1 MGKKSQKPQKERLF
15 EEKLVPGKSGSGRLF
30 DVSYEDDA
38 STPVE
43 CLGMTFP
50 NDEARRAHFTE
61 KLREKLK
68 DPDFRKIEGF
78 PIGED
83 EDILALSDPPYYTA
97 CPNPFVD
104 AFIAHYGTTYDP
116 AIEYNREPIAAD
128 VSEARTEI
136 LYTAHSYHTKVPP
149 RAIARYILHF
159 TSPGDLVLDAFSGS
173 GMTGVA
179 CGLCSD
185 SELAAECGAKAG
197 VRFPILCDLSPAATF
212 IASVY
217 LAPPDVHQF
226 SIASETLIA
235 KARADLGDLWRTEAS
250 DSGAQVEFQVW
261 TEVFACPHCQKPVIT
276 ERVVDATEDIGT
288 AKEFPCPHCDGI
300 VSKAPSKGSNSTR
313 LERKLLTRFDHG
325 LKVATT
331 YLPRSP
337 IFCQALVKGQRTKL
351 PTTKPQQARLE
362 SLEHDSP
369 FWYPVDPLIK
379 GERYELKDYCR
390 AYGIT
395 HIHHFYLPR
404 QLRTYS
410 YLWNAASSEPNVP
423 LRNSLRFF
431 IQSNALGMTVMN
443 RFGPTHFSQ
452 VNRIFSGT
460 LYVPS
465 VVAETSPGYTYLN
478 KRERLIKAFGRLR
491 NPALRHSI
499 TTQSCTN
506 LSSLPNDSID
516 YAFVDPPFGRNLQYS
531 ELNQIWEAWLRVKT
545 NRTPEAVMDATRQR
559 EIPQY
564 TDLMRSGFCEL
575 FRVLKPGRWLTVV
588 FHNASNSVWFAI
600 QESLMSAG
608 FVIADVR
615 TLDRESDTYKQS
627 RQGLVKQD
635 LVISTYKPSTEFEER
650 FRVEAST
657 EQGAWQ
663 FVELHLSH
671 IPVAVT
677 SGTKLDV
684 VPERQNYLLFDR
696 MVAFHV
702 QRGIGV
708 PLSASEFF
716 RGLKQ
721 RYPER
726 DEMYF
731 LPSQV
736 SEYEQKRMQ
745 TNVLEQPEL
754 FVSDEKSAIQWVRRQ
769 LTSQPASYQ
778 DLQPTYMREA
788 QRVWEKHEQPIELL
802 LILEENFVQDSKG
815 VWHVADSKN
824 EAHLEQIRHR
834 TLLKEFQQYRERTG
848 KLKVVRTEAL
858 RAGFKESWQ
867 KKEYATIVQM
877 AKRIPDAVIQEDQA
891 LLMYFDNASLMIGE

>member
-1 MGKKSQKPQKERLF
+1 MAKKSSNKQSERLF
-15 EEKLVPGKSGSGRLF
+15 EEKLVPAKAGSGELF
-30 DVSYEDDA
+30 DVSYDA
-38 STPVE
+38 KPKPVE

-50 NDEARRAHFTE
+50 NDEDRRAHFME

-68 DPDFRKIEGF
+68 DPAFRKIEGF

-97 CPNPFVD
+97 CPNPFT
-104 AFIAHYGTTYDP
+104 AQFIAQYGKRYDP
-116 AIEYNREPIAAD
+116 AIEYKREPVAAD

-136 LYTAHSYHTKVPP
+136 IYTAHSYHTKVPP

-159 TSPGDLVLDAFSGS
+159 TSPGALVLDAFSGS

-179 CGLCSD
+179 CGQCSD
-185 SELAAECGAKAG
+185 GELARECNAEAG

-217 LAPPDVHQF
+217 LNPPNAEQF
-226 SIASETLIA
+226 AAASESLIA
-235 KARADLGDLWRTEAS
+235 KSQDDLGDLWKTEPG
-250 DSGAQVEFQVW
+250 DTGFPIEFQIW
-261 TEVFACPHCQKPVIT
+261 TEVFACPHCQHPVIT

-288 AKEFPCPHCDGI
+288 AKEFPCAYCKGI

-313 LERKLLTRFDHG
+313 LERRLLSRFDHG
-325 LKVATT
+325 LNIASP

-337 IFCQALVKGQRTKL
+337 IFCQALVKGKRTKL
-351 PTTKPQQARLE
+351 VTTKPQQARLE
-362 SLEHDSP
+362 SLEHDSS
-369 FWYPVDPLIK
+369 FWYPVEPLIK

-410 YLWNAASSEPNVP
+410 YLWNAASSEPNLT
-423 LRNSLRFF
+423 LRNGLRFF
-431 IQSNALGMTVMN
+431 IQSNALGMTVLN

-452 VNRIFSGT
+452 VSRYFSGT

-465 VVAETSPGYTYLN
+465 VVAETSPTYTYLN
-478 KRERLIKAFGRLR
+478 KRERLIKAFARLK
-491 NPALRHSI
+491 NPAVRHSI
-499 TTQSCTN
+499 TTQSCT
-506 LSSLPNDSID
+506 SLTSIPNDSID
-516 YAFVDPPFGRNLQYS
+516 YVFVDPPFGRNLQYS

-545 NRTPEAVMDATRQR
+545 NRTPEAVMDATRKR

-564 TDLMRSGFCEL
+564 TDLMRNAFCEL

-635 LVISTYKPSTEFEER
+635 LVISTYKPSNDFEER
-650 FRVEAST
+650 FRVGAST
-657 EQGAWQ
+657 EENAWQ
-663 FVELHLSH
+663 FVEMHLSH

-677 SGTKLDV
+677 SGNKLEV
-684 VPERQNYLLFDR
+684 IPERQNYLLFDR

-716 RGLKQ
+716 KGLKQ

-726 DEMYF
+726 DDMYF

-769 LTSQPASYQ
+769 LIDKPATYQ
-778 DLQPTYMREA
+778 DLQPIYMREA
-788 QRVWEKHEQPIELL
+788 QRVWDKHERPIELL
-802 LILEENFVQDSKG
+802 RILEENFVHDSKG
-815 VWHVADSKN
+815 LWQVADSKN
-824 EAHLEQIRHR
+824 ESHLEQLRQR
-834 TLLKEFQQYRERTG
+834 VLMKEFQQYLDTKG
-848 KLKVVRTEAL
+848 KLKIVRTEAL
-858 RAGFKESWQ
+858 RAGFKEAWQ
-867 KKEYATIVQM
+867 KKDYTTIVDM

-891 LLMYFDNASLMIGE
+891 LLMYFDNASLMLGE

>member
-1 MGKKSQKPQKERLF
+1 MLNMAKQTKQDLF
-15 EEKLVPGKSGSGRLF
+15 SSGDGTSAQ
-30 DVSYEDDA
+30 E
-38 STPVE
+38 PVE
-43 CLGMTFP
+43 CLGMKFP
-50 NDEARRAHFTE
+50 NDDARRAYFTE

-68 DPDFRKIEGF
+68 DKEFRKIEGF
-78 PIGED
+78 PQAED
-83 EDILALSDPPYYTA
+83 DDILAMSDPPFYTA
-97 CPNPFVD
+97 CPNPFT
-104 AFIAHYGTTYDP
+104 AQFIDHYGKQYDP
-116 AIEYNREPIAAD
+116 GVKYDREPIAAD
-128 VSEARTEI
+128 VSEARTDI

-149 RAIARYILHF
+149 RAVARYILHF
-159 TSPGDLVLDAFSGS
+159 TSPGDLVLDAFCGS

-179 CGLCSD
+179 CGLCLD
-185 SELAAECGAKAG
+185 VELAKKCGAQVG
-197 VRFPILCDLSPAATF
+197 ERYPILCDLSPAATF

-217 LAPPDVHQF
+217 LNPPDVDQF
-226 SIASETLIA
+226 AAESESLIA
-235 KARADLGDLWRTEAS
+235 KAKHDLGDLWKTEPGE
-250 DSGAQVEFQVW
+250 SGSPIEFQIW
-261 TEVFACPHCQKPVIT
+261 TEVFACPHCQQPVIT

-288 AKEFPCPHCDGI
+288 AKEFPCPHCKGI

-313 LERKLLTRFDHG
+313 LERRLLTRFDHG
-325 LKVATT
+325 LKGPGTF
-331 YLPRSP
+331 LPRSP
-337 IFCQALVKGQRTKL
+337 IFCQALVKGERTKL
-351 PTTKPQQARLE
+351 TTTKPQQTRLE
-362 SLEHDSP
+362 SMEHDSP
-369 FWYPVDPLIK
+369 YWYPVDPLIK

-410 YLWNAASSEPNVP
+410 YLWNVASKEPNVS

-431 IQSNALGMTVMN
+431 IQSNALGMTVLN
-443 RFGPTHFSQ
+443 RYGPTHFSQ
-452 VNRIFSGT
+452 VSRYFSGT

-465 VVAETSPGYTYLN
+465 VVAETSPTYTYLN
-478 KRERLIKAFGRLR
+478 KRDRLIKAFTRLR
-491 NPALRHSI
+491 NPARKHSI
-499 TTQSCTN
+499 TTQSSTN
-506 LSSLPNDSID
+506 LASIPNDSID

-545 NRTPEAVMDATRQR
+545 NRTPEAVMDATRER

-564 TDLMRSGFCEL
+564 TDLMREAFSEL

-635 LVISTYKPSTEFEER
+635 LVISTYKPSKEFEDR
-650 FRVEAST
+650 FRVGASS

-663 FVELHLSH
+663 FVEMHLSH

-677 SGTKLDV
+677 SGNKLEV
-684 VPERQNYLLFDR
+684 IPERQNYLLFDR

-716 RGLKQ
+716 KGLRQ

-726 DEMYF
+726 DDMYF

-745 TNVLEQPEL
+745 ANVLEQPEL

-769 LTSQPASYQ
+769 LATRPSTYQ
-778 DLQPTYMREA
+778 DLQPIYMREA

-802 LILEENFVQDSKG
+802 RILEENFIQDSKTL
-815 VWHVADSKN
+815 WHVADSKN
-824 EAHLEQIRHR
+824 EAHLEQLRHR
-834 TLLKEFQQYRERTG
+834 ALMKEFQEYLDTKG

-858 RAGFKESWQ
+858 RAGFKECWQ
-867 KKEYATIVQM
+867 KQEFKAIVAM
-877 AKRIPDAVIQEDQA
+877 AKRVPDAVIQEDEA
-891 LLMYFDNASLMIGE
+891 LLMYYDNALMRTEDA